1 MEQMRSILVFELE
14 SYNAIKHLAEDDRPR
29 EKLMLKGIHSLSD
42 AELIAILIGSG
53 SRNESAVQLSQRILR
68 TYENDL
74 NKLAKLTIKELCEFK
89 GIGEAKAVSIAA
101 ALELGRRKKGAA
113 SSERV
118 VIKSS
123 LTAYEVLKAYLS
135 DLPHEEFW
143 ILILNRANAVVKSE
157 CISKGGINATLV
169 DARLVFKP
177 ALLHSA
183 SSIVL
188 AHNHPSGSLRPSD
201 EDLRLTKKLREAGK
215 LFDIAVFDHI
225 IVGENSYYSFA
236 DEGIMN

>member
-1 MEQMRSILVFELE
+1 MKIILVFDLE
-14 SYNAIKHLAEDDRPR
+14 NYTPIKHLAEDDRPR
-29 EKLMLKGIHSLSD
+29 EKLMLKGRHSLSD

-53 SRNESAVQLSQRILR
+53 SKSESAVQLSQRILR
-68 TYENDL
+68 KYENDL
-74 NKLAKLTIKELCEFK
+74 NKLAKLSIKELCEFK
-89 GIGEAKAVSIAA
+89 GIGEAKAITIAA
-101 ALELGRRKKGAA
+101 ALELGRRKKETGN
-113 SSERV
+113 SERM

-123 LTAYEVLKAYLS
+123 QTAYEILRAHLS

-143 ILILNRANAVVKSE
+143 MLLLNRSNAVLKAE

-177 ALLHSA
+177 AILHNA

-188 AHNHPSGSLRPSD
+188 AHNHPSGNLRASD
-201 EDLRLTKKLREAGK
+201 EDIKLTKKLREAGK
-215 LFDIAVFDHI
+215 LFDITVFDHI

-236 DEGIMN
+236 DEGMMN